1 MDDYSFVRYE
11 KFGRDY
17 NFGQASLA
25 DAAGTDA
32 PQHLTNLKTITS
44 KLDKA
49 KAGQQGGSATPAA
62 VLVDAVRL
70 DVQNITRTARAL
82 SQDDPNYAVLFR
94 PPEALNPRAVLT
106 AADAI
111 LGNLIAEPDDDA
123 DTKTAKPARTAKF
136 VAKGMPADFAT
147 QLQTDRAKV
156 DDAHEVEDD
165 ADNDAI
171 KNTAAI
177 GLLITAGMKE
187 CNFLDAIYHNVYVRN
202 PEKLRA
208 WMSANHLE
216 RAAKPAAPPAPAP
229 TTQTGT
235 GSK

>member
-70 DVQNITRTARAL
+70 DVQNITRTASAL
-82 SQDDPNYAVLFR
+82 SQDDPNYAAPL
-94 PPEALNPRAVLT
+94 L
-106 AADAI
+106 
-111 LGNLIAEPDDDA
+111 LG
-123 DTKTAKPARTAKF
+123 
-136 VAKGMPADFAT
+136 
-147 QLQTDRAKV
+147 QLR
-156 DDAHEVEDD
+156 
-165 ADNDAI
+165 
-171 KNTAAI
+171 
-177 GLLITAGMKE
+177 
-187 CNFLDAIYHNVYVRN
+187 
-202 PEKLRA
+202 
-208 WMSANHLE
+208 
-216 RAAKPAAPPAPAP
+216 
-229 TTQTGT
+229 
-235 GSK
+235 